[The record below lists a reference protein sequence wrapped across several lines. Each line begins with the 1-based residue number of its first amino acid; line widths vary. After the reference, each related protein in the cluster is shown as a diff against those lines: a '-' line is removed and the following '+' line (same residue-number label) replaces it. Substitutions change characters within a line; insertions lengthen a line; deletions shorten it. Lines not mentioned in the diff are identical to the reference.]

1 MLINPVFRAVGY
13 YFCSA
18 VFHLVFLVE
27 HSELKDVK
35 ECSLSDTF
43 QNKWEK
49 KIREVCGI
57 KWFSLPF
64 CTPFF
69 KRNKTNTLDISYLMC
84 LFGCLQF
91 SGGKI
96 HIMLIVL
103 ILFF

>member
-43 QNKWEK
+43 QSKWKKTLEK
-49 KIREVCGI
+49 YVELNGFLFLSV
-57 KWFSLPF
+57 SPF
-64 CTPFF
+64 LKGT
-69 KRNKTNTLDISYLMC
+69 K
-84 LFGCLQF
+84 Q
-91 SGGKI
+91 
-96 HIMLIVL
+96 
-103 ILFF
+103 IL